1 MILELA
7 TPGDRDVV
15 NRLARQVHA
24 LHVFLQ
30 PDVYEMPE
38 GELYPQERYDQALR
52 DKEMYLAKV
61 EGIPV
66 GYTLLR
72 VRQTLS
78 GNKVMLLDE
87 LCIDEACR
95 RQGLGTEMMEFI
107 HVLAKA
113 RGCHHLELNVN
124 AKNEAA
130 LRLYEKCGYA
140 VRDIKMYRTV

>member
-15 NRLARQVHA
+15 NRLARQVHG
-24 LHVFLQ
+24 LHVLLQ
-30 PDVYEMPE
+30 PDIYEMPE
-38 GELYPQERYDQALR
+38 GELYPQERYDQALQ
-52 DKEMYLAKV
+52 DKELYLAKV

-66 GYTLLR
+66 GYALLR

-87 LCIDEACR
+87 LCVDEACR
-95 RQGLGTEMMEFI
+95 RQGLGTEMMKFI

-113 RGCHHLELNVN
+113 QGCHHLELNVN

>member
-38 GELYPQERYDQALR
+38 GEPYPQERYDQALR
-52 DKEMYLAKV
+52 DKELYLAKV

-87 LCIDEACR
+87 LCVDEACR
-95 RQGLGTEMMEFI
+95 RQGMGTEMMEFI

-113 RGCHHLELNVN
+113 QGCHHLELNVN